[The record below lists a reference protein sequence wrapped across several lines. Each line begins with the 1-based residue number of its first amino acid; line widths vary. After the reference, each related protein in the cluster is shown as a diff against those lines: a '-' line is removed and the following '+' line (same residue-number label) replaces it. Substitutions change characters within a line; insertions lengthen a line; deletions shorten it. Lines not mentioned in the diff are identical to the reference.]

1 MQKVTEMGNGN
12 IYGLIDGGKQMNRM
26 DVMARSLAAAA
37 GGKVAATQ
45 KVLTDNGVAP
55 YDSKEMNEALG
66 LIKGLVDDGSIHPD
80 TINVS
85 APEAKRIVCT
95 GTSSISLPRNVVCI
109 PVGCKLS

>member
-1 MQKVTEMGNGN
+1 MGNGN

-66 LIKGLVDDGSIHPD
+66 LIKDW
-80 TINVS
+80 
-85 APEAKRIVCT
+85 
-95 GTSSISLPRNVVCI
+95 
-109 PVGCKLS
+109 

>member
-1 MQKVTEMGNGN
+1 MRYLKLIRSLEKLAKKVTEMGNGN

-55 YDSKEMNEALG
+55 YDSKGNE
-66 LIKGLVDDGSIHPD
+66 
-80 TINVS
+80 
-85 APEAKRIVCT
+85 
-95 GTSSISLPRNVVCI
+95 
-109 PVGCKLS
+109 